1 MPKIKEVPSSEVH
14 WQVSNWNVRDAANT
28 RIKQYLG
35 ADAQYFAPVY
45 VTHSSYYW
53 SDSDADGWVKL
64 PNANDDDTRR
74 ARAMIEELRSRAL
87 RKAGPRAAVI
97 EQVFCFPNDDFIFV
111 RRREGGELEL
121 RLTGWGFA
129 NYKRGSA
136 ATIIDTT
143 VQQKINEI
151 TLSFTIDGKP
161 VPRRKFSLLQGTAW
175 VEQETGDDGIYS
187 FGRLPQGSHIA
198 VRDLDTGVERIVD
211 VDENT
216 GHIDVDVTQ
225 FVVVRITARHD
236 GEPVGAETVTVN
248 YGHRQLPLAL
258 DKGVTTCSLPW
269 LEGVECD
276 VVLRGEHQRRE
287 LRREAVNDF
296 NFDFS
301 TPHIPHTRVEV
312 FVGGDGAPIAG
323 ESVAM
328 KVGNQDVNLVTD
340 ASGMAVYEYD
350 LTPDKGT
357 VAAGVRGRS
366 EAKNAVDGTVRF
378 DFVFDTPPAVPFTA
392 TVRVVNLSME
402 PLAGYPVLVDLGDG
416 NGRGAFLT
424 DANGTVGPFN
434 VLSGNKMQVWD
445 GNDEKNNTVFDLVAE
460 QQEYIFVLPYE
471 STPNLADIL
480 VRVKLLNNQPA
491 AGVTAIMAK
500 GNVRITDVLDAKG
513 ETAVGSDVFT
523 APGEMSVDLYS
534 SARPFPHIPVP
545 LEKDEKEYELVEVAG
560 PQPWWHVAGEIA
572 LAAGGLVAL
581 TAGYFALRSVL
592 ISIPCIF

>member
-276 VVLRGEHQRRE
+276 VVLRR
-287 LRREAVNDF
+287 A
-296 NFDFS
+296 
-301 TPHIPHTRVEV
+301 
-312 FVGGDGAPIAG
+312 
-323 ESVAM
+323 
-328 KVGNQDVNLVTD
+328 
-340 ASGMAVYEYD
+340 
-350 LTPDKGT
+350 
-357 VAAGVRGRS
+357 S
-366 EAKNAVDGTVRF
+366 EARAE
-378 DFVFDTPPAVPFTA
+378 A
-392 TVRVVNLSME
+392 
-402 PLAGYPVLVDLGDG
+402 
-416 NGRGAFLT
+416 RG
-424 DANGTVGPFN
+424 
-434 VLSGNKMQVWD
+434 
-445 GNDEKNNTVFDLVAE
+445 
-460 QQEYIFVLPYE
+460 
-471 STPNLADIL
+471 
-480 VRVKLLNNQPA
+480 
-491 AGVTAIMAK
+491 
-500 GNVRITDVLDAKG
+500 G
-513 ETAVGSDVFT
+513 ER
-523 APGEMSVDLYS
+523 L
-534 SARPFPHIPVP
+534 
-545 LEKDEKEYELVEVAG
+545 
-560 PQPWWHVAGEIA
+560 
-572 LAAGGLVAL
+572 
-581 TAGYFALRSVL
+581 
-592 ISIPCIF
+592 